1 MKNAAVYQMVFLS
14 LCLGLF
20 SSCSESTQ
28 TSGGIWDETQN
39 TLAVRIRLASGEPA
53 VAAKVRLV
61 TETAVVEDS
70 AVADES
76 GIARLKRPSQDG
88 FIEVQEKSGVARNRV
103 LAGDSLLTDTLKKPA
118 SLQGK
123 LVVQTAMPRRL
134 FLFGTSYAAEVSE
147 SGAFR
152 FENIPDGE
160 YAVLSEGESEYV
172 FWETLVA
179 DGNAAAEAE
188 LAEPSPDSVLVE
200 DFERSVATNRF
211 AALTGASWW
220 FTSSDSLSHVEPES
234 ITDALVRSP
243 ESFETS
249 QSAHY
254 TFVVDTTL
262 ADAFALCGFDIGVS
276 FWQDSTISYDMSQ
289 TDSVSFYIRGSGHVV
304 MQFAGLN
311 EAGEVE
317 SWDFEFDIPSSTEW
331 VRVAVP
337 PSGNETWEKIK
348 SRMRMITFLSTRNMD
363 LWLDKIVFHGVSAQD
378 LFRDLLGR

>member
-1 MKNAAVYQMVFLS
+1 MKNAAVYQMFFLS

-61 TETAVVEDS
+61 TETAIVEDS

-160 YAVLSEGESEYV
+160 YAVLSEGES
-172 FWETLVA
+172 
-179 DGNAAAEAE
+179 
-188 LAEPSPDSVLVE
+188 
-200 DFERSVATNRF
+200 
-211 AALTGASWW
+211 
-220 FTSSDSLSHVEPES
+220 
-234 ITDALVRSP
+234 
-243 ESFETS
+243 
-249 QSAHY
+249 
-254 TFVVDTTL
+254 
-262 ADAFALCGFDIGVS
+262 
-276 FWQDSTISYDMSQ
+276 
-289 TDSVSFYIRGSGHVV
+289 
-304 MQFAGLN
+304 
-311 EAGEVE
+311 
-317 SWDFEFDIPSSTEW
+317 
-331 VRVAVP
+331 
-337 PSGNETWEKIK
+337 
-348 SRMRMITFLSTRNMD
+348 
-363 LWLDKIVFHGVSAQD
+363 
-378 LFRDLLGR
+378 